1 MYFLKQFEWIDW
13 TLLAVWIIIFII
25 TIIVEL
31 ETFNLVSIWFSL
43 GSLVALICGIIFA
56 SPLAQIFI
64 FLGTSAVAVAA
75 TRPFVKKLTGRSIIR
90 TNADRFVGKVGVV
103 TKEIRPFEIG
113 EVKVNN
119 SFWRAINKDNETINV
134 GALVSVDG
142 IEGIKLIVSKIDNKS
157 NMEIL

>member
-1 MYFLKQFEWIDW
+1 
-13 TLLAVWIIIFII
+13 
-25 TIIVEL
+25 
-31 ETFNLVSIWFSL
+31 
-43 GSLVALICGIIFA
+43 
-56 SPLAQIFI
+56 
-64 FLGTSAVAVAA
+64 
-75 TRPFVKKLTGRSIIR
+75 VKKLTGRSIIR

>member
-1 MYFLKQFEWIDW
+1 
-13 TLLAVWIIIFII
+13 
-25 TIIVEL
+25 
-31 ETFNLVSIWFSL
+31 
-43 GSLVALICGIIFA
+43 
-56 SPLAQIFI
+56 
-64 FLGTSAVAVAA
+64 
-75 TRPFVKKLTGRSIIR
+75 

-103 TKEIRPFEIG
+103 TKEIHPFEIG